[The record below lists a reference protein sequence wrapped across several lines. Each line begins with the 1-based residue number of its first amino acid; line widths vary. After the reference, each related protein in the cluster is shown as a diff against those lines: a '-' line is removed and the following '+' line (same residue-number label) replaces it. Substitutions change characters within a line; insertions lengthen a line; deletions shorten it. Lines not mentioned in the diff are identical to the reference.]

1 MSLTLQPYIL
11 NKRAR
16 CRRMNNQFS
25 ILDGKA
31 LLFRTMKEKG
41 LTFDDVFQKI
51 ILFMG
56 QDPAG
61 KYRLMLGTDSHAH
74 GDETV
79 FATVIVLHRKGKG
92 AWACLRKIR
101 HPRRYDSLHE
111 KISMETSLTEEIA
124 SLFTEAHK
132 MDMID
137 IVLPHLYKGSSFTLE
152 GHIDIGSEQHNKTRI
167 FIQEMVARMQSVGLE
182 PKIKPESIA
191 AYGVANRHTK

>member
-1 MSLTLQPYIL
+1 
-11 NKRAR
+11 
-16 CRRMNNQFS
+16 MNNQFS

-92 AWACLRKIR
+92 AWACMRKIR

-167 FIQEMVARMQSVGLE
+167 FIQEMVARVQSVGLE